1 MEDLSTDGNISRSVP
16 SVSRER
22 WHAHVLTKMNKGYR
36 LIIGERKSANF
47 HHPAH
52 GYETCSHEVARKM
65 MLSGEIVPVGS
76 HRLGTIYALP
86 VLSKAPARPPV
97 DRHSDEDDEYDA
109 DFAPLDLSDF
119 GADMELEEVEVEHEE
134 D

>member
-1 MEDLSTDGNISRSVP
+1 MEDLSTDGTISRSVP

-22 WHAHVLTKMNKGYR
+22 WHAHVLTKLNKGYR

-65 MLSGEIVPVGS
+65 VLSGEVVAVGT

-86 VLSKAPARPPV
+86 VLTAAPSRAPVARRP
-97 DRHSDEDDEYDA
+97 DEDDAYEA

-119 GADMELEEVEVEHEE
+119 GADMEEIEMEQEEE

>member
-1 MEDLSTDGNISRSVP
+1 MEDLSTDGNVSRSVP

-22 WHAHVLTKMNKGYR
+22 WHAHVLAKMNKGYR

-65 MLSGEIVPVGS
+65 VLAGEVVPVGT

-86 VLSKAPARPPV
+86 VLSTAPSRPPV
-97 DRHSDEDDEYDA
+97 AHRDEDEDEYDA
-109 DFAPLDLSDF
+109 DFEPLDLSDF
-119 GADMELEEVEVEHEE
+119 GADMEETEVEQEE